1 MARRPAPPSASSK
14 ATPPQATAPKKG
26 RATAKPA
33 GAKASAASRT
43 GSRGSA
49 GTQRVDVREWASG
62 IRLSAFSV
70 IMLSL
75 VVLGAWVLVP
85 TLGTFIDQRQKIAA
99 LEASV
104 QVSEGE
110 IDDLIAERERWS
122 DPAYITTQARERLYY
137 VKPGEVVYL
146 IDNDLDPSALPRE
159 QEPVSDTLEEKRADW
174 MPQLLRT
181 LVSAGLSDT
190 AAVAP

>member
-1 MARRPAPPSASSK
+1 M
-14 ATPPQATAPKKG
+14 
-26 RATAKPA
+26 
-33 GAKASAASRT
+33 
-43 GSRGSA
+43 
-49 GTQRVDVREWASG
+49 REWASG

-99 LEASV
+99 LETSI
-104 QVSEGE
+104 QVSEE
-110 IDDLIAERERWS
+110 QITALEKERERWN

-146 IDNDLDPSALPRE
+146 IDNDLDPAALPQE
-159 QEPVSDTLEEKRADW
+159 QKPVSDTLEETPSDW
-174 MPQLLRT
+174 MPQLLRSLT
-181 LVSAGLSDT
+181 AAGLSDT

>member
-1 MARRPAPPSASSK
+1 MAKRPAPPSAPR
-14 ATPPQATAPKKG
+14 AQARP
-26 RATAKPA
+26 RSQ
-33 GAKASAASRT
+33 GA
-43 GSRGSA
+43 
-49 GTQRVDVREWASG
+49 QVDVREWASG
-62 IRLSAFSV
+62 IRLSGFMV

-104 QVSEGE
+104 QVSAAE
-110 IDDLIAERERWS
+110 IKALEQEQDRWN

-146 IDNDLDPSALPRE
+146 VDNDLDPASLPQE
-159 QEPVSDTLEEKRADW
+159 QSPVSDDLVETPADW

-181 LVSAGLSDT
+181 IAGAGLAQNSSP
-190 AAVAP
+190 AP

>member
-1 MARRPAPPSASSK
+1 
-14 ATPPQATAPKKG
+14 
-26 RATAKPA
+26 
-33 GAKASAASRT
+33 
-43 GSRGSA
+43 
-49 GTQRVDVREWASG
+49 VREWASG
-62 IRLSAFSV
+62 IRLSGFMV

-85 TLGTFIDQRQKIAA
+85 TLGTYIDQRQKITA

-104 QVSEGE
+104 QVSADE
-110 IDDLIAERERWS
+110 IDALEQQRERWE

-146 IDNDLDPSALPRE
+146 VDNDLDPAALPQE
-159 QEPVSDTLEEKRADW
+159 QTPVSDELTHTPADW

-181 LVSAGLSDT
+181 ITGAGLAQT
-190 AAVAP
+190 ASGAAP

>member
-1 MARRPAPPSASSK
+1 MARRPAPPSSSAGPGGSTARSARGARP
-14 ATPPQATAPKKG
+14 ATPLARRTRRDGAP
-26 RATAKPA
+26 
-33 GAKASAASRT
+33 
-43 GSRGSA
+43 
-49 GTQRVDVREWASG
+49 RVDVREWASG

-85 TLGTFIDQRQKIAA
+85 TLGTYIDQRQKIAA

-104 QVSEGE
+104 QVSE
-110 IDDLIAERERWS
+110 DRIAELETQRERWS

-146 IDNDLDPSALPRE
+146 IDDDLDPAEVPAE
-159 QEPVSDTLEEKRADW
+159 QKPVSETLQEKPADW

-181 LVSAGLSDT
+181 LVGAGLSDT

>member
-1 MARRPAPPSASSK
+1 MAKRPASPSSS
-14 ATPPQATAPKKG
+14 PRAPRG
-26 RATAKPA
+26 N
-33 GAKASAASRT
+33 AA
-43 GSRGSA
+43 A
-49 GTQRVDVREWASG
+49 QRVDVREWTSG

-99 LEASV
+99 LESSV
-104 QVSEGE
+104 QVSKDE
-110 IDDLIAERERWS
+110 IAALEQERERWQ

-146 IDNDLDPSALPRE
+146 VDNDLDPAALPRE
-159 QEPVSDTLEEKRADW
+159 QETVSDTLEETPADW

-181 LVSAGLSDT
+181 IAGAGLAQT
-190 AAVAP
+190 AAEAP

>member
-1 MARRPAPPSASSK
+1 MARRPAPPSPSPGA
-14 ATPPQATAPKKG
+14 ATTRSTSPSRRTRGGDATAP
-26 RATAKPA
+26 
-33 GAKASAASRT
+33 
-43 GSRGSA
+43 
-49 GTQRVDVREWASG
+49 RVDVREWASG
-62 IRLSAFSV
+62 MRLSAFSV

-99 LEASV
+99 LEQSV
-104 QVSEGE
+104 QVSEDE
-110 IDDLIAERERWS
+110 IAALTAERERWD

-146 IDNDLDPSALPRE
+146 IDNDLDPSTLPRE
-159 QEPVSDTLEEKRADW
+159 QEPVSDTLEEKPADW

-190 AAVAP
+190 AVPAG

>member
-1 MARRPAPPSASSK
+1 MARRPAPPS
-14 ATPPQATAPKKG
+14 PPARGGAARSADSGARRSPRGST
-26 RATAKPA
+26 KPA
-33 GAKASAASRT
+33 P
-43 GSRGSA
+43 
-49 GTQRVDVREWASG
+49 RVDVREWASG
-62 IRLSAFSV
+62 MRLSAFSV

-99 LEASV
+99 LEQSV
-104 QVSEGE
+104 QVSEDE
-110 IDDLIAERERWS
+110 IAALTAERERWD

-146 IDNDLDPSALPRE
+146 IDNDLDPAALPRE
-159 QEPVSDTLEEKRADW
+159 QEPVSATLEEKPADW

-190 AAVAP
+190 AVTAP

>member
-1 MARRPAPPSASSK
+1 MARRPAPPSASPTSN
-14 ATPPQATAPKKG
+14 ASRPQT
-26 RATAKPA
+26 KPA
-33 GAKASAASRT
+33 RGTADSPSTSASTR
-43 GSRGSA
+43 SRGSA
-49 GTQRVDVREWASG
+49 PRVDVREWASG

-104 QVSEGE
+104 QVSEDQIAALE
-110 IDDLIAERERWS
+110 AERERWN

-146 IDNDLDPSALPRE
+146 IDNDLDPSQLPRE
-159 QEPVSDTLEEKRADW
+159 QAPVSDTLEEKPADW
-174 MPQLLRT
+174 MPQVLRT
-181 LVSAGLSDT
+181 LVATGLSGT
-190 AAVAP
+190 ATVAR

>member
-1 MARRPAPPSASSK
+1 MARRPAPPSRPSG
-14 ATPPQATAPKKG
+14 TRRPEQAP
-26 RATAKPA
+26 RSRVR
-33 GAKASAASRT
+33 GA
-43 GSRGSA
+43 
-49 GTQRVDVREWASG
+49 QVDVREWASG
-62 IRLSAFSV
+62 IRLSGFMV

-85 TLGTFIDQRQKIAA
+85 TLGTYIDQRQKIAA

-104 QVSEGE
+104 QVTAQE
-110 IDDLIAERERWS
+110 IEALEQERDRWE

-146 IDNDLDPSALPRE
+146 VDDDLDPASLPQE
-159 QEPVSDTLEEKRADW
+159 QKPVSDELEERSSDW

-181 LVSAGLSDT
+181 IAGAGLAQN
-190 AAVAP
+190 AATGE